1 MKNPLW
7 MVFLR
12 KIIDKWSFFQQ
23 AMFDFQRVQN
33 LKTAIS
39 KRKKIVPCSSEG
51 GVPRQGRDSWGTF
64 QLESG
69 SLLKKHGVEREKWRF
84 AAWKWDLRMKN
95 WVYMIEAS
103 KINSWAK
110 AYEKKTTGKRLFATE
125 KHHLSVSVPT
135 RSLYSNYP
143 LVSTLY

>member
-1 MKNPLW
+1 
-7 MVFLR
+7 
-12 KIIDKWSFFQQ
+12 
-23 AMFDFQRVQN
+23 MFDFQRVQN

-51 GVPRQGRDSWGTF
+51 SVPRQGRDSWGTF

-69 SLLKKHGVEREKWRF
+69 SLLKKQGVEREKLRF

-95 WVYMIEAS
+95 WVYLTEAS

-110 AYEKKTTGKRLFATE
+110 AYEKKQEKGNLQGKNITDLFPSQQE
-125 KHHLSVSVPT
+125 
-135 RSLYSNYP
+135 
-143 LVSTLY
+143 VSTAITHWFQPYINTLGN